1 MELIGIWPPLPITIN
16 LFGTPMPR
24 DYDYTAIVHHHSR
37 VCEIN
42 LNHLTSSQ
50 LERLVSAMQGR
61 FPALNHLILG
71 FYYQRGHSA
80 PALPDGFLDESARHL
95 QSLQLQSIPFPA
107 LPKLLLSATD
117 LVRLTLWD
125 IPNSG
130 YVSPGTMVTNLA
142 VLANLKSLAIGFES
156 RLSLLD
162 QENQRPPMPTRTVF
176 PALTRFEFKGASE
189 YLDDLVARFDAP
201 LLNSISVT
209 FFHEPIFD
217 IPQLA
222 QFTRRTTRFQ
232 TLNEAHVDI
241 GCYGVQVGSL
251 PPTRPFDEKF
261 GSSILCR
268 KLSWRLPSLA
278 QVLTL
283 FIPSICMVEH
293 LYIYG
298 RRQSVPSFFVDDTEN
313 MQWLEILHPFTS
325 VKNVYIPW
333 IFSPDI
339 ASALQGL
346 GGGERVRDVLPI
358 LESLFLEDIWP
369 AGPVEE
375 AIGKFV
381 AARQLLG
388 RPVAVSRWGKRCT

>member
-16 LFGTPMPR
+16 NPFGMPMPK
-24 DYDYTAIVHHHSR
+24 DYDFHTAIVHHSR

-50 LERLVSAMQGR
+50 LERLVSVMQGR

-71 FYYQRGHSA
+71 FNERGHSS
-80 PALPDGFLDESARHL
+80 PALPDGFLDGSAQHL
-95 QSLQLQSIPFPA
+95 RSLQLQSIAFPA
-107 LPKLLLSATD
+107 LPKLLLSTTD

-125 IPNSG
+125 IPHSA
-130 YVSPGTMVTNLA
+130 YVSPEMMVTDLA
-142 VLANLKSLAIGFES
+142 VLANLKSFTIGFES
-156 RLSLLD
+156 RLSLPD
-162 QENQRPPMPTRTVF
+162 QEFRRPPILTRTVF
-176 PALTRFEFKGASE
+176 PDLTRFEFKGASE

-201 LLNSISVT
+201 MLNSISVS
-209 FFHEPIFD
+209 FFHQLVFD
-217 IPQLA
+217 IPRLA
-222 QFTRRTTRFQ
+222 QFMRRTTRFQ
-232 TLNEAHVDI
+232 ALDEAHVDI
-241 GCYGVQVGSL
+241 GYYGVQVGSL
-251 PPTRPFDEKF
+251 PPPRPFDEKF

-268 KLSWRLPSLA
+268 ELSWRLPSLA
-278 QVLTL
+278 QVLKS

-313 MQWLEILHPFTS
+313 MQWLEILHPFTA

-339 ASALQGL
+339 ASALHGL
-346 GGGERVRDVLPI
+346 RGERVRDVLPA

-369 AGPVEE
+369 SGPVEA

-381 AARQLLG
+381 ASRQLLG
-388 RPVAVSRWGKRCT
+388 HPVAVSRWEKRCA